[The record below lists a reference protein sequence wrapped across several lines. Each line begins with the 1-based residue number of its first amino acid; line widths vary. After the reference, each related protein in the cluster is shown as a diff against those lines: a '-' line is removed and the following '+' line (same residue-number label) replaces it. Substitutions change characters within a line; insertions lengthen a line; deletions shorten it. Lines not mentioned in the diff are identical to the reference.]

1 MKLDT
6 EITAKSSVSAPLI
19 ILYYSSKANSAVP
32 GQPFTSPRSIAKS
45 SQPTIEIG
53 VEVPILQPMGE
64 DVALYGEHVALEAG
78 PVPRIQAKYS
88 INNPVIQYYVP
99 IISRTMVSPHV

>member
-19 ILYYSSKANSAVP
+19 ILYYSSNANSAVP
-32 GQPFTSPRSIAKS
+32 AQPFTSPRSIAKS

-53 VEVPILQPMGE
+53 VEV
-64 DVALYGEHVALEAG
+64 
-78 PVPRIQAKYS
+78 
-88 INNPVIQYYVP
+88 INITANGRGRGLIW
-99 IISRTMVSPHV
+99 RTRGVRGRASTKNSGKIFYK

>member
-1 MKLDT
+1 MRKYQYLPRLGTEVVSISIMKLDT

-53 VEVPILQPMGE
+53 VEVPILQPMGSHWE
-64 DVALYGEHVALEAG
+64 
-78 PVPRIQAKYS
+78 
-88 INNPVIQYYVP
+88 
-99 IISRTMVSPHV
+99 RTWPYMENTWR

>member
-1 MKLDT
+1 MPD
-6 EITAKSSVSAPLI
+6 
-19 ILYYSSKANSAVP
+19 
-32 GQPFTSPRSIAKS
+32 QPFTSPRSIAKS

-88 INNPVIQYYVP
+88 INNPVIQYYTP
-99 IISRTMVSPHV
+99 IISRTMDSPHV

>member
-19 ILYYSSKANSAVP
+19 IFYYSSKANSAMP
-32 GQPFTSPRSIAKS
+32 GQPFTFPGRIAKP

-88 INNPVIQYYVP
+88 INNPVIQYYTP
-99 IISRTMVSPHV
+99 IISRTMDSPHV

>member
-1 MKLDT
+1 M
-6 EITAKSSVSAPLI
+6 
-19 ILYYSSKANSAVP
+19 P
-32 GQPFTSPRSIAKS
+32 GQPFTFPGRIAKP

-64 DVALYGEHVALEAG
+64 DEALYGEHVALEAG

-88 INNPVIQYYVP
+88 INNPVIQYYTP
-99 IISRTMVSPHV
+99 IISRTMDSPHV

>member
-6 EITAKSSVSAPLI
+6 EIAAKSSVSAPLI
-19 ILYYSSKANSAVP
+19 ILYYSSNANSAVP
-32 GQPFTSPRSIAKS
+32 AQPFTSPRSIAKS

-78 PVPRIQAKYS
+78 TVPRIQAKYS
-88 INNPVIQYYVP
+88 INNPVIQYYTP
-99 IISRTMVSPHV
+99 IISRTMDSPHV